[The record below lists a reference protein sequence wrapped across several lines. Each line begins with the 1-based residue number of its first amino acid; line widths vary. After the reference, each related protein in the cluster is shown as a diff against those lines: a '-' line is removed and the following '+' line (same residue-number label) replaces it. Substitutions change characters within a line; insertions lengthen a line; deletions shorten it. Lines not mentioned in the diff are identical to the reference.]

1 MLIII
6 IIIIF
11 SNKHIMNFVI
21 AIPSYDRADIISSKT
36 LNTLKTG
43 SIPAEKIYIFV
54 ADKEDYNKYK
64 KNIDK
69 TLYNKL
75 VIGKKGLVPQ
85 REFITNYFDEGQYI
99 ISLDDDIDKISIK
112 KGLLKT
118 DKELEEVTDLP
129 TMFNNAYETLIE
141 NKAFLWGVAPV
152 HNSFFLYNKMTT
164 DLKFICGAFFGYI
177 NRKSDDLK
185 FKYGANKEDTE
196 RTLRYFKKDG
206 TVVRFNNVAF
216 KTNFYAKGGIN
227 SFEGGKQQR
236 LINSKLNVEQLS
248 EEFPEYGKIKVRSNG
263 IYEFKLN
270 TKPIVIKNEEIKY
283 SKYRNHFLIKS
294 LQDQILN
301 IIHDKPALIPKMDA
315 PARTKNPKARATRG
329 DKIGGIGRTQTFGFG
344 NRRDKGWSEFSG
356 NTQHPELYKLL
367 IELGNLVVPV
377 GVFYNAITFNIGV
390 LAKKHKDGL
399 NSGVSHIIGF
409 GDFKGGKLRVYEKD
423 DIAYTPYNLKNKV
436 LSFDGSLLSH
446 ETEPFKGERVTI
458 IFYKQ
463 KYPTPLEGYTT
474 VGI

>member
-1 MLIII
+1 MD
-6 IIIIF
+6 
-11 SNKHIMNFVI
+11 FVV
-21 AIPSYDRADIISSKT
+21 AIPSYDRADIIQNKT
-36 LNTLKTG
+36 LNTLKLG
-43 SIPAEKIYIFV
+43 SVPPEKIFIFV
-54 ADKEDYNKYK
+54 ADAEDYNKYK
-64 KNIDK
+64 KNVDK
-69 TLYNKL
+69 SLYNKL

-85 REFITNYFDEGQYI
+85 REFITNYFNEGQYI

-112 KGLLKT
+112 KGLDKT
-118 DKELEEVTDLP
+118 DKQLDDVTDLP
-129 TMFNNAYETLIE
+129 TMFERAYDRLIE

-236 LINSKLNVEQLS
+236 LINSKLNVEQLF

-270 TKPIVIKNEEIKY
+270 TKPIVIKNEEITY
-283 SKYRNHFLIKS
+283 SKYRNLFKVKAIQAS
-294 LQDQILN
+294 ILQMIR
-301 IIHDKPALIPKMDA
+301 DKPSMIPKMDA
-315 PARTKNPKARATRG
+315 PAKIKDPKAKATRG

-356 NTQHPELYKLL
+356 NKQHPELLKLL
-367 IELGNLVVPV
+367 IELGNAIVPV
-377 GVFYNAITFNIGV
+377 GTFYNAITFNIGV

-399 NSGVSHIIGF
+399 NCGVSHIIGF
-409 GDFKGGKLRVYEKD
+409 GDFKGGKLRVYGSD
-423 DIAYTPYNLKNKV
+423 DVTYKAYNLKNKV
-436 LSFDGSLLSH
+436 LSFDGSHFSH
-446 ETEPFKGERVTI
+446 ETEPFTGERITI
-458 IFYKQ
+458 IYYKQ
-463 KYPTPLEGYTT
+463 KYPTPIEGFTT
-474 VGI
+474 VGV